1 MVANNPQLPSGRPI
15 RSASKKRSWASEAI
29 NPKMTD
35 GDQERSVGV
44 SSLVIMLD
52 WENFPGIRPA
62 EHPLPFP
69 LIIDFL
75 ARHYELKAALAYAH
89 RATLSPQWEQ
99 KLVELGFEIRLLDGL
114 VDAND
119 KKNSLDLCLAMDAVR
134 MSYINTPDAYALL
147 VAGDKD
153 FAVVSAFIRRKLELQ
168 VVAFGSLYCPN
179 PSLAEQVD
187 RYFMLEQVD
196 DWDRQLVEGTSK
208 YVPNPFGEVVLRRAE
223 SQRPYI
229 IAGLFEI
236 GPDVPR
242 PVGALIPAIR
252 RHHPDYNTR
261 GQLRLA
267 TVLEALGC
275 QLSADRQT
283 VLSWAGSLLEVAR
296 SKAGNLWRLPA
307 DVPETR
313 YVKDRRRL
321 TRIAVCV
328 RDGFALLGIR
338 ARYPLP
344 LSVLHAAILESSAEI
359 RTLLTKRLRLW
370 HALTDLG
377 FELNEEHTI
386 VRRALTSTAQM
397 IVEQGRALRQL
408 PLFASEESAPKPV
421 FVAAPSTIESR
432 TNVLAQRIRL
442 RQRLSPYG
450 PLFAALQHVTVQ
462 GSLPFANR
470 DGLST

>member
-1 MVANNPQLPSGRPI
+1 
-15 RSASKKRSWASEAI
+15 
-29 NPKMTD
+29 
-35 GDQERSVGV
+35 
-44 SSLVIMLD
+44 
-52 WENFPGIRPA
+52 
-62 EHPLPFP
+62 
-69 LIIDFL
+69 
-75 ARHYELKAALAYAH
+75 
-89 RATLSPQWEQ
+89 
-99 KLVELGFEIRLLDGL
+99 
-114 VDAND
+114 
-119 KKNSLDLCLAMDAVR
+119 
-134 MSYINTPDAYALL
+134 
-147 VAGDKD
+147 
-153 FAVVSAFIRRKLELQ
+153 
-168 VVAFGSLYCPN
+168 
-179 PSLAEQVD
+179 
-187 RYFMLEQVD
+187 
-196 DWDRQLVEGTSK
+196 
-208 YVPNPFGEVVLRRAE
+208 
-223 SQRPYI
+223 
-229 IAGLFEI
+229 
-236 GPDVPR
+236 
-242 PVGALIPAIR
+242 
-252 RHHPDYNTR
+252 
-261 GQLRLA
+261 
-267 TVLEALGC
+267 VLEALGC